1 MEEAVLE
8 RQIVGLPLTV
18 EVGLC
23 ETEEEKLLLS
33 VPDTLTLEE
42 GDCETLSVP
51 LVVGLELCERDGE
64 TVEQELGLV
73 LTEALAQCEAEE
85 Q

>member
-1 MEEAVLE
+1 M
-8 RQIVGLPLTV
+8 
-18 EVGLC
+18 
-23 ETEEEKLLLS
+23 
-33 VPDTLTLEE
+33 E

-51 LVVGLELCERDGE
+51 QVLGLGLGVMEGE